1 MKRLLLTISLI
12 AGIVAAY
19 TSCEEQEQTPEIIKV
34 ESVSID
40 QEDMTLTEGESVT
53 LTATVLP
60 EDAVDKAIAW
70 SSSNDDIVMI
80 ASYSGKRILP
90 FPLSMVPVLE
100 LQWALAFGVITAG
113 IVVFFITCGVVAI
126 V

>member
-1 MKRLLLTISLI
+1 M
-12 AGIVAAY
+12 AY
-19 TSCEEQEQTPEIIKV
+19 
-34 ESVSID
+34 
-40 QEDMTLTEGESVT
+40 
-53 LTATVLP
+53 
-60 EDAVDKAIAW
+60 
-70 SSSNDDIVMI
+70 DDIVMI